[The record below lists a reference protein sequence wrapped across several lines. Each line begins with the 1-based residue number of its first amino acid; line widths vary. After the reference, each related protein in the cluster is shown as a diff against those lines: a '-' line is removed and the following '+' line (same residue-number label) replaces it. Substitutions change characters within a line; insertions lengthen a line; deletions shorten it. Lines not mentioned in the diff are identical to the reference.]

1 MRVSEELGVRDV
13 KWDMRESLLRGL
25 RVCQVPYSANACERC
40 PRKMDWYDCVNKLMR
55 DAADMIEDLSAEG
68 LWVYCPDDEGR
79 PRWKCSRCG
88 KIVHKDP
95 ADKLY
100 CAACGQRNRKEA

>member
-1 MRVSEELGVRDV
+1 MRNTMEQELREKLFPTARMCAKSKDCPGYEKCPYGSMFGGDCITDMLKDAITLIDV
-13 KWDMRESLLRGL
+13 
-25 RVCQVPYSANACERC
+25 
-40 PRKMDWYDCVNKLMR
+40 
-55 DAADMIEDLSAEG
+55 LSAEG
-68 LWVYCPDDEGR
+68 LWVYCPDDEHR
-79 PRWKCSRCG
+79 ARWKCSRCG

>member
-1 MRVSEELGVRDV
+1 MEELKSRVL
-13 KWDMRESLLRGL
+13 EGL
-25 RVCQVPYSANACERC
+25 RACSNECCNGGKPCPYFPERDTNC
-40 PRKMDWYDCVNKLMR
+40 IVQLHADAIKL
-55 DAADMIEDLSAEG
+55 IEDLTAEG

-95 ADKLY
+95 ADKLH
-100 CAACGQRNRKEA
+100 CALCGQRNRKEA

>member
-1 MRVSEELGVRDV
+1 MRLTREQELREMLFPVARKCAIEENCPGVE
-13 KWDMRESLLRGL
+13 M
-25 RVCQVPYSANACERC
+25 CPYSEKKNGGCITAMLA
-40 PRKMDWYDCVNKLMR
+40 
-55 DAADMIEDLSAEG
+55 DASALIDELTAEG

-95 ADKLY
+95 AEKLY
-100 CAACGQRNRKEA
+100 CALCGQRNRKEA

>member
-1 MRVSEELGVRDV
+1 MSVSREQDFLREV
-13 KWDMRESLLRGL
+13 KKALRNCPN
-25 RVCQVPYSANACERC
+25 VFSARACERC
-40 PRKMDWYDCVNKLMR
+40 DFYWRYCGEGHAACMGDLRR
-55 DAADMIEDLSAEG
+55 DAEALLNDLTAEG
-68 LWVYCPDDEGR
+68 LWIYCPDDEGR

-95 ADKLY
+95 AEKLY